1 MIFFIA
7 FLLIISIISLLVFFI
22 EIKVE
27 TENFE
32 IRIKNK
38 NFDINKNGI
47 VIIKFNVLNKIN
59 LFKIK
64 TNIDK
69 FQLPESKNKYDK
81 IKKHVVKNDNIKI
94 KDIQKKLKLKYE
106 NIKLNIEIGEENA
119 AITAILTGVIS
130 SIVSVIIGKYFS
142 DIKEIKW
149 NVEPLY
155 NINVLKLSLNCI
167 INIKLIHIINT
178 IIMMRKKGD
187 KNARTSNRK
196 NLKYIYE

>member
-1 MIFFIA
+1 MIFFIS
-7 FLLIISIISLLVFFI
+7 FLLIIIIISLLVFFI

-47 VIIKFNVLNKIN
+47 IIIKFNVLNKIN

-142 DIKEIKW
+142 DIKQINW
-149 NVEPLY
+149 SVQPMY
-155 NINVLKLSLNCI
+155 NINILKLSLNCI
-167 INIKLIHIINT
+167 ISVKLIHIIST
-178 IIMMRKKGD
+178 IFMMRKEGD
-187 KNARTSNRK
+187 KNAGTPNRK

>member
-1 MIFFIA
+1 MIFFIVCLITL
-7 FLLIISIISLLVFFI
+7 FIIGILLLFI

-38 NFDINKNGI
+38 NFEINKKGTL
-47 VIIKFNVLNKIN
+47 IIRFNILNKIN
-59 LFKIK
+59 LFKFTTSI
-64 TNIDK
+64 NQ
-69 FQLPESKNKYDK
+69 FELQESRNKYDK
-81 IKKHVVKNDNIKI
+81 IKNHIVKNDNIKI

-119 AITAILTGVIS
+119 AITAVLTGVIS

-142 DIKEIKW
+142 DIKQINW
-149 NVEPLY
+149 NVQPMY
-155 NINVLKLSLNCI
+155 NINILKLSLNCI
-167 INIKLIHIINT
+167 ISVKLIHIINT
-178 IIMMRKKGD
+178 IFMMRKEGD
-187 KNARTSNRK
+187 KDARTSNRK

>member
-1 MIFFIA
+1 MLFLFFFILISI
-7 FLLIISIISLLVFFI
+7 FLLVYFI

-27 TENFE
+27 IENFE
-32 IRIKNK
+32 IKIKNK
-38 NFDINKNGI
+38 NFDLNKNGI

-81 IKKHVVKNDNIKI
+81 IKNHVVKNDNIKI

-142 DIKEIKW
+142 DIKQINW
-149 NVEPLY
+149 SVQPMY
-155 NINVLKLSLNCI
+155 NINILKLSLNCI
-167 INIKLIHIINT
+167 ISVKLIHIIST
-178 IIMMRKKGD
+178 IFMMRKEGD
-187 KNARTSNRK
+187 KYARTSNRK
-196 NLKYIYE
+196 NFKHVYE